1 MGRMPTPQRARRPR
15 YVTLTPFGA
24 MGRDLKRAPVASKI
38 ALPTVGA
45 RPTMGVSPAPAAP
58 HFLPVEGASF
68 RLLCKRGRQ
77 RLRAL
82 GWRLHWLLCMRP
94 SFCHPRPQKS
104 TPPAPGAVGAALVVT
119 QGRHKACPYRDMLN
133 NARNKTV
140 VLTVATVLAAL
151 TGSFL
156 IVRRAKP
163 QGAPSSRRAFIA
175 HGLEKHFASEGDT
188 GPVKV
193 NHIPTP
199 ERVMAPGL
207 RLQPSSPPKGRR
219 GINIVRGCPYG
230 QKRGPGTLH

>member
-1 MGRMPTPQRARRPR
+1 MQDPRWASLPRRHPPFPASRRGQLPSAVQERPATVAGTRVAPTLA
-15 YVTLTPFGA
+15 
-24 MGRDLKRAPVASKI
+24 
-38 ALPTVGA
+38 
-45 RPTMGVSPAPAAP
+45 
-58 HFLPVEGASF
+58 
-68 RLLCKRGRQ
+68 
-77 RLRAL
+77 
-82 GWRLHWLLCMRP
+82 LCMRP
-94 SFCHPRPQKS
+94 SFCHPLPQRS

-133 NARNKTV
+133 NAWNKTV